1 MLKVYIP
8 PTEYYDERSN
18 LFTTVDGITLSL
30 EHSLVSISKWESK
43 WKKEFLSKDP
53 LTVEQTTDYIRCMTI
68 TPNVNPLVYRAIPP
82 SVIKQVNDYIADD
95 MSATT
100 FYDTKEN
107 KPQPKKQ
114 KRITSEYL
122 YYVMF
127 SLGIPKEC
135 EKWHLNRLLALI
147 KIYQVENNKTK
158 MSKKDLYS
166 QNRSLNA
173 ARRAALHSK
182 G

>member
-53 LTVEQTTDYIRCMTI
+53 LTAEQTTDYIRCMTI

-107 KPQPKKQ
+107 KAQPKKQ

-147 KIYQVENNKTK
+147 KIYQVENGKTK
-158 MSKKDLYS
+158 MTKKDLYS